1 MGQTIMLCFLPAFV
15 VVLAHN
21 MPGYSVD
28 DMAIRPHLKKIEK
41 IDYQMECMREIEA
54 RQIKDIEELKAAKNI
69 NLDIEPL
76 VIDPMDFDP
85 RESGDLIEKVEDFDY
100 TLKIPSL

>member
-54 RQIKDIEELKAAKNI
+54 RQIKEIEELK
-69 NLDIEPL
+69 
-76 VIDPMDFDP
+76 VILSYQWRPMNT
-85 RESGDLIEKVEDFDY
+85 ESHSK
-100 TLKIPSL
+100 KRKQRP